1 MAARVGLK
9 KNWKDSAGLILVSG
23 PFKYARPPTPLSRV
37 TAGGENPL
45 IVPMD
50 ELGAGNEEWKTVLVK
65 RSSTTGFYGIAFL
78 RGPGFFVPR
87 DQLPLATPLSLSLL
101 PLPSLFSLFCQH

>member
-1 MAARVGLK
+1 MAARLSWK

-37 TAGGENPL
+37 TTGGENPL

-50 ELGAGNEEWKTVLVK
+50 ESGEGNQEWETVLVK
-65 RSSTTGFYGIAFL
+65 RSSNTGFYGIPF
-78 RGPGFFVPR
+78 
-87 DQLPLATPLSLSLL
+87 
-101 PLPSLFSLFCQH
+101 

>member
-1 MAARVGLK
+1 
-9 KNWKDSAGLILVSG
+9 
-23 PFKYARPPTPLSRV
+23 
-37 TAGGENPL
+37 
-45 IVPMD
+45 MD